1 MVKRCGPLKSGTN
14 TQYQRDLLT
23 YLLKSPR
30 QDISQLNARI
40 EDAKRNYSTLNQ
52 EPQKEDQLSLEE
64 FTVPFAV
71 GKG

>member
-1 MVKRCGPLKSGTN
+1 MLKKCGLLKSGTN
-14 TQYQRDLLT
+14 MQYQRDLLT

-30 QDISQLNARI
+30 QDISQLNVRI

-52 EPQKEDQLSLEE
+52 ELPNEDQLSLED

-71 GKG
+71 GKD